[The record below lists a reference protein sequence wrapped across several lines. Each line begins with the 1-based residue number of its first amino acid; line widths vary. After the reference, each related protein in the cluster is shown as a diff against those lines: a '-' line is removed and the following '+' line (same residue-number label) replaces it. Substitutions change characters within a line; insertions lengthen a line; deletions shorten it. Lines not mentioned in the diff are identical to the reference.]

1 MDCYN
6 LKYILKY
13 VGSMVYFNA
22 YQIFNTSETV
32 KIKKTLRAPVDGQEG
47 NHTNKS
53 SYITKKNCLT
63 GRFYVHENKMNTLK
77 FFPLQ

>member
-22 YQIFNTSETV
+22 YQLFNTSETV
-32 KIKKTLRAPVDGQEG
+32 KIKKTLSAPGDGQEG
-47 NHTNKS
+47 NNTNKS
-53 SYITKKNCLT
+53 SYITKKIVLLADFLYT
-63 GRFYVHENKMNTLK
+63 KIK
-77 FFPLQ
+77 